1 MKRKLQQFES
11 TQKIGGLNE
20 QFGIFIT
27 FLQEELVGPEGSKY
41 ADKIKQRIDKALG
54 TKSMVERPSSL
65 SESAQLFLSS
75 ANKAD
80 KWYSAA
86 GLNFPFYLTLPG
98 YIHLCM
104 RPIRQ
109 RNFVY
114 LAQDLTFNFNFL
126 SKVILGT
133 SQFNQTDK

>member
-80 KWYSAA
+80 K
-86 GLNFPFYLTLPG
+86 
-98 YIHLCM
+98 
-104 RPIRQ
+104 
-109 RNFVY
+109 
-114 LAQDLTFNFNFL
+114 
-126 SKVILGT
+126 
-133 SQFNQTDK
+133 